1 MAVITISRQLGSA
14 GDYIAGLVASAM
26 SYRLVNKQSLVME
39 AQRRGEIASEIADEI
54 GEGKPSLLG
63 RFDRNRSQAVY
74 AMRSILRDMAS
85 EGSVVIVGRGG
96 HIELKDRTDL
106 LRVSII
112 ADLEIRVSRI
122 EREDG
127 VGRPQ
132 AIKMLKKSD
141 KERCEYTKH
150 FFLADCSD
158 PEFYDMT
165 INTSRIL
172 PEAAARL
179 IQQAARQ
186 FRTVKPSL

>member
-26 SYRLVNKQSLVME
+26 SYKLVNKQSLVME
-39 AQRRGEIASEIADEI
+39 AQRRGEITSEIADEI

-85 EGSVVIVGRGG
+85 EGNVVIVGRGG

-106 LRVSII
+106 LRVRII
-112 ADLEIRVSRI
+112 ADLEIRISRI

-127 VGRPQ
+127 VGRTQ

-186 FRTVKPSL
+186 FGTVKPGS